1 MKRIVVFASGSG
13 TNAENIIKYF
23 QKTEIA
29 SVTLLL
35 SNNKKAKALERAKKL
50 SVPFLVFTK
59 GEMNNTDLIIKTLH
73 RERPDL
79 IILAGFLLKFPEHIL
94 TIFSNKVI
102 NIHPALLP
110 KYGGKGMYG
119 MHVHEKV
126 IANCEKETGITIH
139 YVNKNYDEGAII
151 FQKSFLLSQNETATS
166 VADKIHDLEYKYFP
180 RVIEQLLTLK
190 VKIN

>member
-35 SNNKKAKALERAKKL
+35 SNNKKAKVLERAKKL

-73 RERPDL
+73 L
-79 IILAGFLLKFPEHIL
+79 
-94 TIFSNKVI
+94 
-102 NIHPALLP
+102 
-110 KYGGKGMYG
+110 
-119 MHVHEKV
+119 
-126 IANCEKETGITIH
+126 
-139 YVNKNYDEGAII
+139 
-151 FQKSFLLSQNETATS
+151 
-166 VADKIHDLEYKYFP
+166 
-180 RVIEQLLTLK
+180 
-190 VKIN
+190 

>member
-35 SNNKKAKALERAKKL
+35 SNNKKAKVLERAKKL

-59 GEMNNTDLIIKTLH
+59 GEMNNTDLIIKILH

-79 IILAGFLLKFPEHIL
+79 IILAGFLLKFPENIL
-94 TIFSNKVI
+94 AIFSNKVI

-119 MHVHEKV
+119 MHVHETV

-139 YVNKNYDEGAII
+139 YVNENYDEGAII
-151 FQKSFLLSQNETATS
+151 FQEEFFA
-166 VADKIHDLEYKYFP
+166 
-180 RVIEQLLTLK
+180 LTK
-190 VKIN
+190 

>member
-35 SNNKKAKALERAKKL
+35 SNNKKAKVLERAKKL

-59 GEMNNTDLIIKTLH
+59 GEMNNTDLIIKILH
-73 RERPDL
+73 RERHDL
-79 IILAGFLLKFPEHIL
+79 IILAGFLLKFPENIL
-94 TIFSNKVI
+94 AIFSNKVI

-151 FQKSFLLSQNETATS
+151 FQKSFCKKRNKRMQ
-166 VADKIHDLEYKYFP
+166 
-180 RVIEQLLTLK
+180 QLK
-190 VKIN
+190 DI

>member
-35 SNNKKAKALERAKKL
+35 SNNKKAKVLERAKKL

-59 GEMNNTDLIIKTLH
+59 GEMNNTDLIIKILH

-79 IILAGFLLKFPEHIL
+79 IILAGFLLKFPENIL
-94 TIFSNKVI
+94 AIFSNKVI

-166 VADKIHDLEYKYFP
+166 LADKIHDLEYKYFP
-180 RVIEQLLTLK
+180 RVIEQLLTSK

>member
-35 SNNKKAKALERAKKL
+35 SNNKKAKVLERAKKL

-59 GEMNNTDLIIKTLH
+59 GEMNNTDLIIKILH

-79 IILAGFLLKFPEHIL
+79 IILAGFLLKFPENIL
-94 TIFSNKVI
+94 AIFSNKVI

-126 IANCEKETGITIH
+126 IANCEKETA
-139 YVNKNYDEGAII
+139 K
-151 FQKSFLLSQNETATS
+151 KS
-166 VADKIHDLEYKYFP
+166 
-180 RVIEQLLTLK
+180 R
-190 VKIN
+190 